1 MKNSNYFKE
10 PVTCDF
16 LVIGTGLSGLY
27 AALYASNFGSVC
39 IITKSSIEES
49 NSYWAQG
56 GIAAAIDRKDSVDS
70 HYEDTISAGAELNDS
85 EAVNIMVQEGFDRV
99 KELVKMGMVFD
110 SDSSGFDLGIEGGHS
125 NRRILHALGNETG
138 KAVVDF
144 LSKKICKTKNIF
156 NKRSLRR
163 EAFTL
168 FYQRRKNLFWFRL

>member
-70 HYEDTISAGAELNDS
+70 PL
-85 EAVNIMVQEGFDRV
+85 
-99 KELVKMGMVFD
+99 
-110 SDSSGFDLGIEGGHS
+110 
-125 NRRILHALGNETG
+125 
-138 KAVVDF
+138 
-144 LSKKICKTKNIF
+144 
-156 NKRSLRR
+156 
-163 EAFTL
+163 
-168 FYQRRKNLFWFRL
+168 